1 MRHHSLLSPA
11 ITLASL
17 LLGLAACGGGGDN
30 TESVGC
36 PAIVL
41 SDGPALI
48 LASVQSAATSASIP
62 VVILSDMTANGLSF
76 SAELYSP
83 TQSLNV
89 RTVGKTLECT
99 LPCGFSSATGEQ
111 SFTVSAPGYV
121 PLKVTAQGSYAS
133 SRGICPPTL
142 TDGHRITVKLE
153 PI

>member
-1 MRHHSLLSPA
+1 MRHHRILSSA

-17 LLGLAACGGGGDN
+17 LLGLAACGGGGDH

-62 VVILSDMTANGLSF
+62 VVILSDLATNGLSF
-76 SAELYSP
+76 TAELVSL

-89 RTVGKTLECT
+89 RVVGKALECT
-99 LPCGFSSATGEQ
+99 LPCGFSTSTGDQ
-111 SFTVSAPGYV
+111 SFTVSARGYA
-121 PLKVTAQGSYAS
+121 PLKVTANGSYAS
-133 SRGICPPTL
+133 SRGTCPPTL
-142 TDGHRITVKLE
+142 TDGHRISVKLE
-153 PI
+153 PT